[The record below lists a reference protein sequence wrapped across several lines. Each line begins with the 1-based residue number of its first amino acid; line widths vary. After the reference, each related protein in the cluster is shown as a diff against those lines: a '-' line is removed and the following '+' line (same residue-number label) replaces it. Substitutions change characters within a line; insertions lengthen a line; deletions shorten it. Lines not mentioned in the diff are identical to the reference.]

1 MKASRNLVILAGGS
15 LLLAA
20 SAFAATAN
28 KGTLHL
34 YENVEVQ
41 GKQLTPGDYKLEWN
55 GEGPNVQL
63 NINSGKRTVATVPA
77 QLVSSSEKAQTDG
90 YSEKKADNG
99 QNALTEIFFGG
110 RNYELRVGDQAG
122 NTPPSSGTSGSN
134 Q

>member
-1 MKASRNLVILAGGS
+1 MKASRNLVALAGGS

-20 SAFAATAN
+20 SAFAAAAN

-55 GEGPNVQL
+55 GEGPTVQL
-63 NINSGKRTVATVPA
+63 NITSGKRTVATVPA
-77 QLVSSSEKAQTDG
+77 QLISSSEKAQTDG
-90 YSEKKADNG
+90 YSEKKADDG

-110 RNYELRVGDQAG
+110 KNYELRLGDQTSSAPANSG
-122 NTPPSSGTSGSN
+122 NAASN
-134 Q
+134 K